1 MRIFVMAVAC
11 LVAATVAAA
20 GQEAPGRYALQ
31 SSPEGF
37 VRLDTRT
44 GAVSH
49 CGERD
54 GVWYCEP
61 FAEQSAAVGA
71 RLDGLAAELAA
82 LRNEVAGLAAR
93 LERLEAAPPGAG
105 VGALSPEEEKQF
117 DEALGFSEKLMR
129 RFFELVR
136 EMKGRDG
143 Q

>member
-1 MRIFVMAVAC
+1 MRIFVMAAAG
-11 LVAATVAAA
+11 LAAATVAAA

-44 GAVSH
+44 GSVSH

-61 FAEQSAAVGA
+61 FAEQGAAVDA
-71 RLDGLAAELAA
+71 RLDRLAAEIAA
-82 LRNEVAGLAAR
+82 LQDELARLAAR
-93 LERLEAAPPGAG
+93 LDRPGAAPPGAG
-105 VGALSPEEEKQF
+105 VGTLSPEEEKQF

-129 RFFELVR
+129 RFFEMVR
-136 EMKGRDG
+136 EMKG